1 MSPQSEISRL
11 NEEKERSKRRRDENK
26 KQKLA
31 NQPAPEPINI
41 LVANQ
46 YINIYEM
53 TVIQIKDYLK
63 EKKVN
68 TSGKKSV
75 IAHTTEEENPITKL
89 RSCMLKTVA
98 GKRDLGQCEVST
110 LLRTALSFFF

>member
-1 MSPQSEISRL
+1 MSDNISPSKVRLGLIPALTDNILRLQQTPVTRKRQLSPQSEISRL

-68 TSGKKSV
+68 TSGNKAQLIDK
-75 IAHTTEEENPITKL
+75 I
-89 RSCMLKTVA
+89 KTVN
-98 GKRDLGQCEVST
+98 
-110 LLRTALSFFF
+110 